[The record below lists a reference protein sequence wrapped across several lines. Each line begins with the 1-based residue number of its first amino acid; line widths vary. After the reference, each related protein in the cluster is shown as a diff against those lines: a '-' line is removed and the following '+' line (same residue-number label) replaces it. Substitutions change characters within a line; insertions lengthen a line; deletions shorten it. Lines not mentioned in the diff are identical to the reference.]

1 MTSGGWLLR
10 VVAATTL
17 LWAAAAGSATPA
29 DDDFFAGVDYEVLPQ
44 PVPTDA
50 PKGKVEV
57 VEVFWYGCP
66 HCYRFEPHL
75 EKWLAHAPKTVHFV
89 RIPATLNPGWTI
101 HARLYYALQLM
112 GEIDRL
118 HPLIFKAIHEQGR
131 SLRNQRA
138 IERFLEANGVDLEAF
153 RAAFDS
159 LEVQTRLREDR
170 DRVRRYGIHGV
181 PAVVVAGKY
190 KTSGSLAG
198 SYERMI
204 QIIDYLIAQESSG
217 GTKSGAD

>member
-1 MTSGGWLLR
+1 MNLRTTRVLLMIAAVLWSGLVWG
-10 VVAATTL
+10 
-17 LWAAAAGSATPA
+17 A
-29 DDDFFAGVDYEVLPQ
+29 DTEDEFFAGADYEVLPH
-44 PVPTDA
+44 PVPTEA

-66 HCYRFEPHL
+66 HCYRFEPFV
-75 EKWLAHAPKTVHFV
+75 ERWLKHAPETAYFV

-101 HARLYYALQLM
+101 HARLYYALELM
-112 GEIDRL
+112 GELDRL

-131 SLRNQRA
+131 SLRNERA
-138 IERFLEANGVDLEAF
+138 IERFLEAHGVDIEAF
-153 RAAFDS
+153 RNAFHS
-159 LEVQTRLREDR
+159 LEVETRLREDR

-204 QIIDYLIAQESSG
+204 AIIDYLVDLESRQ
-217 GTKSGAD
+217 AAEAP

>member
-1 MTSGGWLLR
+1 MSLPGVLLR
-10 VVAATTL
+10 VMLGATL
-17 LWAAAAGSATPA
+17 LWVAAVGAAPA
-29 DDDFFAGVDYEVLPQ
+29 GDDFFPGVDYEVLPQ

-50 PKGKVEV
+50 PEGKVEV
-57 VEVFWYGCP
+57 AEIFWYGCP
-66 HCYRFEPHL
+66 HCYRFEPYL
-75 EKWLAHAPKTVHFV
+75 EKWRARAPETAHFV
-89 RIPATLNPGWTI
+89 RIPAALNPGWTI

-112 GEIDRL
+112 GELDRL

-138 IERFLEANGVDLEAF
+138 IERFLEANGVDVAAF
-153 RAAFDS
+153 RKAFDS
-159 LEVQTRLREDR
+159 LEVQTWMREGR
-170 DRVRRYGIHGV
+170 DRVQRYGIRGV

-204 QIIDYLIAQESSG
+204 AVIDHLVAMESAR
-217 GTKSGAD
+217 GAKPDGE